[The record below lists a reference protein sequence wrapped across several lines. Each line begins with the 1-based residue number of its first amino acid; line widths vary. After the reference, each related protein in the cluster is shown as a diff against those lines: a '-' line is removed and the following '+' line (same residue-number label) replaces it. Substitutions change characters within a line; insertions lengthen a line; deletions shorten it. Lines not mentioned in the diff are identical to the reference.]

1 MRVDYISK
9 CKGEEKPQI
18 LVGDKTVSEQIEKIR
33 EKLLNGIFPMDL
45 SLQERELW
53 SKYKE
58 SILVNQPEIE
68 LTEQQE
74 KELWEWLNNV
84 TDEDIE
90 DEV

>member
-1 MRVDYISK
+1 MDYISK
-9 CKGEEKPQI
+9 CRGERKTSD

-33 EKLLNGIFPMDL
+33 KKLQNGIFPMDL
-45 SLQERELW
+45 SPQERDLW
-53 SKYKE
+53 SKYKV
-58 SILVNQPEIE
+58 SLLGQQPEIE

-74 KELWEWLNNV
+74 KEMWEWVNGI